1 MTKNVAVTLYSECVY
16 DVDNR
21 FVDLEIRPSYSGQTF
36 VLSLRD
42 SSLYKDN
49 DSEIRMFLSSD
60 TLKSIIDRLTE
71 VLEDS
76 KKV

>member
-16 DVDNR
+16 DVDNH

-42 SSLYKDN
+42 SSLAKDT
-49 DSEIRMFLSSD
+49 DSEIRMFLSND
-60 TLKSIIDRLTE
+60 ALKSIIDRLTE

-76 KKV
+76 EKV